1 MLASSIGTELF
12 WAFRIKGR
20 KPCRQKWRVNWLK
33 ISLEIF
39 NFDKANVYQKGSFNG
54 LICAFVKYARFFYLV
69 YCGSLRPPPCS
80 LLKYFKYFK
89 CIVHCWRMYCTL
101 LKNVCSIWR
110 FQMHCTLLKNVL
122 YTAEECMFNMKIS
135 NALYTAEECMFNMKI
150 TFKCFWTINFYICS
164 DLFLWMKS
172 EHLLKAM
179 SGNKIHN
186 SKVLFSLFLVKASK

>member
-39 NFDKANVYQKGSFNG
+39 NFDKAYVYQKGSFNG

-69 YCGSLRPPPCS
+69 YCGSSRPPPCS
-80 LLKYFKYFK
+80 LLKYQ
-89 CIVHCWRMYCTL
+89 I
-101 LKNVCSIWR
+101 N
-110 FQMHCTLLKNVL
+110 
-122 YTAEECMFNMKIS
+122 MFKIS
-135 NALYTAEECMFNMKI
+135 NALYTAEEFMFNMKI
-150 TFKCFWTINFYICS
+150 TFKCFWTIKFYICS

>member
-1 MLASSIGTELF
+1 MLASSIDTELF
-12 WAFRIKGR
+12 WAFRIEGR

-110 FQMHCTLLKNVL
+110 FQMHCTLLKNVCSIWRL
-122 YTAEECMFNMKIS
+122 HLNVSEQ
-135 NALYTAEECMFNMKI
+135 L
-150 TFKCFWTINFYICS
+150 TFIYAATFFYEWNQNICWKQCLGTKFTIPKFY
-164 DLFLWMKS
+164 FLSSLSKQ
-172 EHLLKAM
+172 A
-179 SGNKIHN
+179 NKMN
-186 SKVLFSLFLVKASK
+186 KGSQ